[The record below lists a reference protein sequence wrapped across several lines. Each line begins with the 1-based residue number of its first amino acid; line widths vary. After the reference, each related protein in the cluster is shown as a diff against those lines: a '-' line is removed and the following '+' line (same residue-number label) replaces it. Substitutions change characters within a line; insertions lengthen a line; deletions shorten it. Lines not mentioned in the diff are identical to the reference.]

1 MYEQKFSSKKVLVV
15 NNNVLFYN
23 VLNVMPSIKY
33 FYTPAISYEEFPN
46 AVDAQADSIMSGK
59 NDILIINYHD
69 PVRKIIFNDKIDN
82 EQLLN
87 CLSTQYNLVYEKN
100 GMEMY
105 ARR

>member
-1 MYEQKFSSKKVLVV
+1 MLYE
-15 NNNVLFYN
+15 NIYW
-23 VLNVMPSIKY
+23 
-33 FYTPAISYEEFPN
+33 
-46 AVDAQADSIMSGK
+46 ADR
-59 NDILIINYHD
+59 DE
-69 PVRKIIFNDKIDN
+69 KIDN